1 MDKIIKK
8 ILEKIEYNGYEA
20 YLVGGYVRDLLLG
33 VKSLDVDI
41 CTSALPKDIYNI
53 FNVDANKYGGVNLII
68 NNYNIDITTFREE
81 KEYNNGKPIKI
92 NYVKNLK
99 EDLIRRD
106 FTINAICMDKKGKI
120 IDLLNGINDLN
131 NRTIKMIGNTNERL
145 KEDPSRIIRA
155 IRFATVL
162 KFNLNDELKNGIK
175 ENANLINSI
184 SKNKIR
190 EELDKILLNENY
202 MEGVKLLKE
211 FELDKHLGIIF
222 NDFNYTKDLMGI
234 YAQIKTDDIPFTNNE
249 KSTIISITEIVK
261 YKKIDYWT
269 LFNYGLYV
277 NLVAGEILNVDSK
290 LINKMYKKMPIKDRK
305 DIQINGN
312 EIMDLLNIKPGN
324 IINKIYDQLIIEILN
339 GKLKNKKSDIKLYLL
354 KRK

>member
-53 FNVDANKYGGVNLII
+53 FNVDTNKYGGVNLII

-175 ENANLINSI
+175 ENANLINSV

-234 YAQIKTDDIPFTNNE
+234 YAQIKTGDIPFTNNE

-261 YKKIDYWT
+261 YKKIDYRT